1 MGFVLVFWI
10 IALSVKKLTLVQL
23 VRLIIFLMFKE
34 SAIFVMFL
42 CLIVLTAL
50 AIVPAKVVR
59 KLILWMR
66 VSVVL
71 CVLTKCLTA

>member
-1 MGFVLVFWI
+1 MGFVLVFWT

-34 SAIFVMFL
+34 NAIFVMFL
-42 CLIVLTAL
+42 CLIALTAL
-50 AIVPAKVVR
+50 TIVLAKVVR

-71 CVLTKCLTA
+71 CVLTKCLTV

>member
-1 MGFVLVFWI
+1 MGFVLVFWT

-42 CLIVLTAL
+42 CLIALTAL

-66 VSVVL
+66 VSTVL
-71 CVLTKCLTA
+71 CVLTKCLTV

>member
-23 VRLIIFLMFKE
+23 VSLIIFLMFKE
-34 SAIFVMFL
+34 NAIFVMFL

-66 VSVVL
+66 VSTVL
-71 CVLTKCLTA
+71 CVLTKCLTV

>member
-66 VSVVL
+66 VSTVL
-71 CVLTKCLTA
+71 CVLTKCLTV

>member
-23 VRLIIFLMFKE
+23 VSLIIFLMFKE

-71 CVLTKCLTA
+71 CVLTKCLTV

>member
-23 VRLIIFLMFKE
+23 VSLIIFLMFKE

-42 CLIVLTAL
+42 CLIALTAL

-71 CVLTKCLTA
+71 CVLTKCLTV

>member
-1 MGFVLVFWI
+1 MGFVLVFWT

-34 SAIFVMFL
+34 SAIFVMSL
-42 CLIVLTAL
+42 CLIALTAL

-71 CVLTKCLTA
+71 CVLTKCLTV